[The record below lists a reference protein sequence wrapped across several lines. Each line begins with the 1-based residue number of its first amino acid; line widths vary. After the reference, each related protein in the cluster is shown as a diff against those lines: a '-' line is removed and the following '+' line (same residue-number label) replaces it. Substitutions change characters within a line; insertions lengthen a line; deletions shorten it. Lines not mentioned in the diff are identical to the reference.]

1 MLDRVLEP
9 ELMDDPDESQAYDE
23 MDHAEV
29 NRRFVADFLALGPP
43 GDTVLDLGTGPARI
57 PIELCAQHAD
67 CRVLGSDA
75 AVSMLE
81 IAKINIAVEGFEH
94 RIRLH
99 HGDSKRLDFA
109 DADFDSV
116 ISNSL
121 LHHLPEPAVA
131 IAEMVRVVR
140 PGGRLFVRDLM
151 RPRQANEVEALVKNY
166 AGGETEECQQLL
178 RQSLFAALTREEL
191 VEMVGQLGFAADTVQ
206 ATSDRHLTWAAVKP
220 LE

>member
-9 ELMDDPDESQAYDE
+9 ELMDDPEESQAYDD

-29 NRRFVADFLALGPP
+29 NRRFVADFLAIGPP
-43 GDTVLDLGTGPARI
+43 GSTVLDLGTGPARI
-57 PIELCAQHAD
+57 PIELCVQHPD

-99 HGDSKRLDFA
+99 HGDSKQLDFA

-131 IAEMVRVVR
+131 LAEIVRVVR
-140 PGGRLFVRDLM
+140 PGGRIFVRDLM
-151 RPRQANEVEALVKNY
+151 RPSHSNEVEALVENY
-166 AGGETEECQQLL
+166 AGSETAECQQLL
-178 RQSLFAALTREEL
+178 RQSLCAALTREEL
-191 VEMVGQLGFAADTVQ
+191 AELVEQLGFAADTVY
-206 ATSDRHLTWAAVKP
+206 ASSDRHLTWAAVKP
-220 LE
+220 LD